1 MALIKC
7 PECGET
13 ISDKATVCPH
23 CGCPIGNAD
32 NKQKPTSP
40 EERGEIPSETK
51 PNATKK
57 KGKAKIW
64 IFIVILICLIA
75 GGAYFVFNHLITN
88 GSNNKDAVVELTP
101 EFITAIGKYDK
112 LGAFSE
118 GMAAVKKNGKW
129 GYINIKGEEVIPC
142 QYPNPYED
150 YTAPSFHEGLA
161 AVQKNGKWGYIN
173 AKGEE
178 VIPYNI
184 TAEFAGDFS
193 EGLAFIYKDNDSFA
207 VIDSKGNAVFN
218 GESDFSWLY
227 GTDIVPEVLP
237 YYTGGKLYVPTT
249 FDKFAVYDAKGNKV
263 SDKSIGEKSKA
274 DKPMGGMQYKLSY
287 KENGDANGIQWTTFG
302 LKDRNGKDVVP
313 AIYDDIKN
321 QELNDSVAVSNG
333 VVLVVLKEIGEDATA
348 DEIGG
353 FYSENS
359 KEHYGYADLNGH
371 DTFTQELKTR
381 CEQSKSRAAEII
393 AQQRIEEERQAE
405 EARQR
410 ESDRSITLSADISDG
425 AYLKGHMHSSTGR
438 YYYSVGFLGASGGKV
453 PEGKAIIFKS
463 VDLHSDDNIPFD
475 NVNVNV
481 FDERGSKIS
490 SVEARTSGE
499 FTIRAGYTYN
509 VEFRVRDGSFSGHV
523 EAVFH
528 FEEIDE

>member
-1 MALIKC
+1 M
-7 PECGET
+7 
-13 ISDKATVCPH
+13 
-23 CGCPIGNAD
+23 
-32 NKQKPTSP
+32 
-40 EERGEIPSETK
+40 
-51 PNATKK
+51 
-57 KGKAKIW
+57 
-64 IFIVILICLIA
+64 
-75 GGAYFVFNHLITN
+75 
-88 GSNNKDAVVELTP
+88 
-101 EFITAIGKYDK
+101 
-112 LGAFSE
+112 
-118 GMAAVKKNGKW
+118 
-129 GYINIKGEEVIPC
+129 
-142 QYPNPYED
+142 
-150 YTAPSFHEGLA
+150 
-161 AVQKNGKWGYIN
+161 
-173 AKGEE
+173 
-178 VIPYNI
+178 
-184 TAEFAGDFS
+184 
-193 EGLAFIYKDNDSFA
+193 
-207 VIDSKGNAVFN
+207 
-218 GESDFSWLY
+218 
-227 GTDIVPEVLP
+227 P

-287 KENGDANGIQWTTFG
+287 KENGDADGIQWTTFG

>member
-40 EERGEIPSETK
+40 KEGDENSSETK

-64 IFIVILICLIA
+64 IFVVILICLIA
-75 GGAYFVFNHLITN
+75 GGAYFAFTNLITN
-88 GSNNKDAVVELTP
+88 RSNNKDAVVELTP
-101 EFITAIGKYDK
+101 EFITAIGQYDK

-118 GMAAVKKNGKW
+118 GMAAVMKNGKW
-129 GYINIKGEEVIPC
+129 GYINTKGEEVIPC
-142 QYPNPYED
+142 QYPNPYDD

-161 AVQKNGKWGYIN
+161 AIQKNDKWGYIN
-173 AKGEE
+173 TKGEE
-178 VIPYNI
+178 VIPCNLK
-184 TAEFAGDFS
+184 AEFAGNFS
-193 EGLAFIYKDNDSFA
+193 EGLAFIYKDNENFM
-207 VIDSKGNAVFN
+207 VIDAKGNAVFH

-227 GTDIVPEVLP
+227 GTDIVPDVLP
-237 YYTGGKLYVPTT
+237 YYTDGKLYVPTT
-249 FDKFAVYDAKGNKV
+249 FDKFTVYDVKGNKV
-263 SDKSIGEKSKA
+263 SNISIGEKTKA
-274 DKPMGGMQYKLSY
+274 DRPMNGKQYMLFY
-287 KENGDANGIQWTTFG
+287 KENGDTDGIQWTTFG
-302 LKDRNGKDVVP
+302 LKDRSGKVVVR
-313 AIYDDIKN
+313 AIYDDISNPK
-321 QELNDSVAVSNG
+321 LSDSIAVSNG
-333 VVLVVLKEIGEDATA
+333 VALVVLNEIGEDATE
-348 DEIGG
+348 DEVVG

-359 KEHYGYADLNGH
+359 KKHYGYVDLNGH
-371 DTFTQELKTR
+371 DTFSEELKTR
-381 CEQSKSRAAEII
+381 CQQSKSRAAEKI

-405 EARQR
+405 EERQR

-463 VDLHSDDNIPFD
+463 VDLNSDNNIPFD

-490 SVEARTSGE
+490 SVEARTCGE
-499 FTIRAGYTYN
+499 FTIRAGYIYD